1 MQREL
6 SIQIQDGPSSTVHLT
21 GQRLTLGRAADNEL
35 PYPDDPVLSR
45 RHLTIEFDGTD
56 YWVEDLRSK
65 NGTVVNGGK
74 LNGRHRLRLGDRIAA
89 GRVTLVFDDGASQAQ
104 HTVVFVPDDDFTTI
118 AASQST
124 DLDKALD
131 PGADVKRMKALLD
144 AGRELDANRPLP
156 ELFSII
162 LELAVKSV
170 GAQRGV
176 VLLQE
181 NNVLAVKA
189 AKGDEFLIP
198 TAVRDQVMELRNS
211 VLTGDTSQDAAL
223 RGSMTIVAQRIKS
236 LIAVPLQTKEKVIGL
251 IYVDSPD
258 IFRPFTYDDLT
269 LLTVMANIAA
279 VRIENARLAEE
290 EKEKEKMS
298 EELRRAAEIQM
309 NLLPRSAPQ
318 VEGFDIHGF
327 SLACRSV
334 GGDYYD
340 YLPIPG
346 GKWAIIVGDVAGKGM
361 PAALLMSSLQ
371 ARVQLLTEQAD
382 ELGNIMTR
390 LNRAVSASCPG
401 NRFITFFLAIIDPG
415 SDTVDYCN
423 AGHNP
428 PYLLRANGSV
438 ETLTKGG
445 PVLGI
450 LKSFPYQAGSVSM
463 NWGDTLVMFSDGVT
477 EARSASDEE
486 YGEERLLADL
496 EQVRGKSAREIG
508 EFLYEGLEKFMGVA
522 AASDDITLVVVRKP

>member
-74 LNGRHRLRLGDRIAA
+74 LNGRHRLRLGDRIVA
-89 GRVTLVFDDGASQAQ
+89 GRVTLVFDDGASEAQ
-104 HTVVFVPDDDFTTI
+104 HTVVFVPDSDFTTI
-118 AASQST
+118 AARST
-124 DLDKALD
+124 DLNRALD

-162 LELAVKSV
+162 LDLAVKSV

-176 VLLQE
+176 VMLQE
-181 NNVLAVKA
+181 SGALRVKA

-198 TAVRDQVMELRNS
+198 TAVRDQVMEQRNS
-211 VLTGDTSQDAAL
+211 VLTGDTSQDDAL

-258 IFRPFTYDDLT
+258 VFRPFTYDDLT

-279 VRIENARLAEE
+279 VRIENTRLAEE
-290 EKEKEKMS
+290 EKEKEKMA
-298 EELRRAAEIQM
+298 EELRRAAEIQT
-309 NLLPRSAPQ
+309 NLLPRAAPQ

-382 ELGNIMTR
+382 ALGNIMTR

-401 NRFITFFLAIIDPG
+401 NRFITFFLCIIDPQ
-415 SDTVDYCN
+415 SDVVEYCN

-428 PYLLRANGSV
+428 PYLLRSNGGV
-438 ETLTKGG
+438 ETLTVGG

-450 LKSFPYQAGSVSM
+450 LKNFPYQAGSVSM
-463 NWGDTLVMFSDGVT
+463 NRGDTLVMFSDGVT
-477 EARSASDEE
+477 EARSASDDE
-486 YGEERLLADL
+486 YGEEKLLAEL
-496 EQVRGKSAREIG
+496 EQVRGKSSREIV
-508 EFLYEGLEKFMGVA
+508 EFLYESLERFMGAA
-522 AASDDITLVVVRKP
+522 AASDDITLVVMRRP